1 MLFDSDHAK
10 NYASLRKVSSK
21 IGVLYR
27 SSKKLSTDA
36 KRQYYLSVIQSDLAY
51 GSNAFYS
58 SLPQSAKEHLS
69 RLSKRGVHAIF
80 SAPSWTHTEPLLRKM
95 KLCSIDVRF
104 KLKLLIHAYRCT
116 HALASS
122 LLCQQYK
129 LRSPSN
135 STQAPPVLRLPF
147 HSASPVQHDAL
158 ALFLHF
164 SLALFFGTLF
174 HHLSSASSLHTFRQD
189 LQKYLGIPVIRPR

>member
-1 MLFDSDHAK
+1 MP
-10 NYASLRKVSSK
+10 
-21 IGVLYR
+21 
-27 SSKKLSTDA
+27 T
-36 KRQYYLSVIQSDLAY
+36 DLAY
-51 GSNAFYS
+51 GSNAFYSNS

-69 RLSKRGVHAIF
+69 RLSKRGVRAIF
-80 SAPSWTHTEPLLRKM
+80 STPPPPPWTHTEPLLREM

-104 KLKLLIHAYRCT
+104 KLKLLIHTYRCT

-135 STQAPPVLRLPF
+135 STHSTTRSQLTLSL
-147 HSASPVQHDAL
+147 SASPVQHDAL

-174 HHLSSASSLHTFRQD
+174 HHLLDQLLLCTLSGKICRNISESLLLGQDRPVGFPNKTTTTTTTTPCHWSHLMHT
-189 LQKYLGIPVIRPR
+189 

>member
-1 MLFDSDHAK
+1 MEYLI
-10 NYASLRKVSSK
+10 RKVSSK
-21 IGVLYR
+21 IGVLYRFR

-58 SLPQSAKEHLS
+58 SLPQTAREHLS
-69 RLSKRGVHAIF
+69 MARLSKRGVRAIF
-80 SAPSWTHTEPLLRKM
+80 SAPPWTHTELLLREM

-104 KLKLLIHAYRCT
+104 KLKLLIHTYRYT

-122 LLCQQYK
+122 LLCQRYK

-135 STQAPPVLRLPF
+135 STHSTTRSQLLSLYIPSAARHPGTISPLFTSTVIWNSLP
-147 HSASPVQHDAL
+147 SPIR
-158 ALFLHF
+158 
-164 SLALFFGTLF
+164 
-174 HHLSSASSLHTFRQD
+174 SASSLYTFRQD